1 MHDEFDHF
9 KAPFGTRSRSV
20 PYSLG
25 PVDPDPFQ
33 SDKKMTQKKVLDF
46 LIEGLEASSV
56 TGSPS

>member
-1 MHDEFDHF
+1 MNLTTLKLLLEPDTD
-9 KAPFGTRSRSV
+9 

-25 PVDPDPFQ
+25 PMDPDPVQ
-33 SDKKMTQKKVLDF
+33 SDKRNDPKKVLDV